1 MNQRDPRVSV
11 TPVVEEIINLKVY
24 NNGGASFVQQTKVR
38 PDVSASLQPDVSASL
53 QPDVSANIIKIDVSA
68 T

>member
-11 TPVVEEIINLKVY
+11 TPAVEKIINLKVY
-24 NNGGASFVQQTKVR
+24 NNECSKNEKFGR
-38 PDVSASLQPDVSASL
+38 PAYS
-53 QPDVSANIIKIDVSA
+53 

>member
-1 MNQRDPRVSV
+1 MNQRDPRVSG
-11 TPVVEEIINLKVY
+11 TPAVEEIINLKVY

-38 PDVSASLQPDVSASL
+38 PDVSASLQPNI
-53 QPDVSANIIKIDVSA
+53 SANIVKIDVSA